1 MTDVGRGG
9 GDSVALI
16 GVLALTQLIGWG
28 FSFDF
33 LAVVGRPVA
42 RDLGMANEVAF
53 AGLSVMMVVA
63 AVLGPLVG
71 GRLTRH
77 GAARVLAEGSVLFV
91 IGLTVLSAAVGPVT
105 WLAAWAV
112 VGAGG
117 SFGLMVAAN
126 TAVVERRGAEAKR
139 GIGTLMIFTGLSAA
153 ISWPIASLL
162 LEAIGWRATCLVGA
176 ATHLFVCL
184 PAHLR
189 ALPPR
194 PAEIPRDV
202 AAEAEEALPPAAGS
216 GTLLVIGGITTAF
229 TFVAYGVSPSLLEIF
244 RQAGATPALALQLG
258 SARSVFGVSARL
270 VDVALGRRSSPLA
283 TIIVAGGLIV
293 IGLLLLP
300 IADGAF
306 AFLGGF
312 ALLYG
317 FGTGIATVARVLL
330 PLQFFAP
337 ADFGRLSSRLALP
350 QYLANAAAPVIFTAV
365 LDRGGVDAVVALA
378 VATLAFAVLAAV
390 GLALRPRR
398 PAAVDEGLVLDAIP
412 TDCPTTIAEGDARP
426 SCRRPGS

>member
-1 MTDVGRGG
+1 MTGVARRGDG
-9 GDSVALI
+9 SVTLI
-16 GVLALTQLIGWG
+16 AVLALTQLIGWG

-42 RDLGMANEVAF
+42 RDLGMANEIAF

-63 AVLGPLVG
+63 ALLGPMVG
-71 GRLTRH
+71 GRLGRY
-77 GAARVLAEGSVLFV
+77 GAARVLAEGSVLFAV
-91 IGLTVLSAAVGPVT
+91 GLVALSAATGPVT

-117 SFGLMVAAN
+117 GFGLMVAAN
-126 TAVVERRGAEAKR
+126 TAVVERRGAAAKR

-153 ISWPIASLL
+153 ISWPVASWLL
-162 LEAIGWRATCLVGA
+162 DGIGWRASCLVGA
-176 ATHLFVCL
+176 AAHVLVCL
-184 PAHLR
+184 PAHLF

-194 PAEIPRDV
+194 PAEMPRDEADEAT
-202 AAEAEEALPPAAGS
+202 AAPPRPAGG
-216 GTLLVIGGITTAF
+216 GTLLVLGGITTAF

-244 RQAGATPALALQLG
+244 RQAGATPTLALQLG

-270 VDVALGRRSSPLA
+270 VDLALGRRSSPLA
-283 TIIVAGGLIV
+283 TIMVAGVLIV
-293 IGLLLLP
+293 VGLALLP

-365 LDRGGVDAVVALA
+365 LDRGGVDAVVGLS
-378 VATLAFAVLAAV
+378 VATLALALLLCA
-390 GLALRPRR
+390 GLALRSRR
-398 PAAVDEGLVLDAIP
+398 
-412 TDCPTTIAEGDARP
+412 R
-426 SCRRPGS
+426 